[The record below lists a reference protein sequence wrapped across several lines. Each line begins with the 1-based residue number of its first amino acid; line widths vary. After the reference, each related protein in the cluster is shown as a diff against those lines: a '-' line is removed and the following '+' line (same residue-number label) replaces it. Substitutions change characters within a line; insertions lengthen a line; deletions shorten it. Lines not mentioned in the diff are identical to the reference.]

1 MRAAAQRRDRATC
14 GYCALRNEFAAI
26 AAEPRDHAVHQWIV
40 ESAVDLGDSNS
51 ALGPGKDADL
61 PIGDMAGE
69 DNHSPSGRD
78 CAIAMLEAI
87 RIDAPACF
95 TDAYFPQ
102 VRIFG
107 RDAADIT
114 PHAAD
119 EVCDLG
125 LGKPGKGAADV
136 APSIS
141 RPRKGPIRRASA
153 PPTAEAQSSGTSLNT
168 PSKNAA
174 PQASRR
180 LVSRGATTEK
190 LGRVRAICR
199 GRYHNRRD
207 KPSKLRRIRP
217 RR

>member
-1 MRAAAQRRDRATC
+1 
-14 GYCALRNEFAAI
+14 
-26 AAEPRDHAVHQWIV
+26 
-40 ESAVDLGDSNS
+40 
-51 ALGPGKDADL
+51 
-61 PIGDMAGE
+61 
-69 DNHSPSGRD
+69 
-78 CAIAMLEAI
+78 MLEAI

-190 LGRVRAICR
+190 LGRVRAIAVADIITGVISPASSAGSGPAGSRHPHYVYCRRDQTRAPCR
-199 GRYHNRRD
+199 GKVQLFGFCSRRPGGD
-207 KPSKLRRIRP
+207 PVSRMPHYRAGS
-217 RR
+217 